1 MFNRGAAPNLQ
12 KASMTQPSFPPQPE
26 TIVRHSDNLQ
36 NFQDPQIGGVA
47 IALSHGSVLFECA
60 KHELHSTTALK
71 NPDRRDPKRI
81 SLVFY
86 QHKNLICRSH
96 GQISTQTKLARRQN
110 QQATNSARE
119 LN

>member
-86 QHKNLICRSH
+86 QHRKPHLQEPWPN
-96 GQISTQTKLARRQN
+96 
-110 QQATNSARE
+110 
-119 LN
+119 

>member
-1 MFNRGAAPNLQ
+1 MQ

-36 NFQDPQIGGVA
+36 NFQDPQICGVA

-86 QHKNLICRSH
+86 QHKKQQLDIKKKFENIFEFFFEFISFLKRPFPILVSLAGRIWLI
-96 GQISTQTKLARRQN
+96 
-110 QQATNSARE
+110 
-119 LN
+119 

>member
-1 MFNRGAAPNLQ
+1 MQ

-86 QHKNLICRSH
+86 QHKKQQLDIKKKSKIFLKFFLNLF
-96 GQISTQTKLARRQN
+96 LF
-110 QQATNSARE
+110 
-119 LN
+119 